1 MQISWEQVCVNIS
14 NVISRPIH
22 MYFKWWL
29 IRTNLY
35 NLTQII
41 LYGFFRVLGLGVDI
55 RMHSYKFV
63 KYVLFF
69 TKPTSLYEPGCTNP
83 YELATS

>member
-14 NVISRPIH
+14 NAISWPIH
-22 MYFKWWL
+22 MYFTWWL

-35 NLTQII
+35 NLTHMI
-41 LYGFFRVLGLGVDI
+41 LYGFFRVLGLGVLI
-55 RMHSYKFV
+55 RKSSYKFV

-69 TKPTSLYEPGCTNP
+69 TKPTNLYEPGCTNS